1 MLIVMMVVV
10 VEVVM
15 VVSGGGDVT
24 IVEVI
29 MTRLAVLHI
38 ITHFIS
44 TLCSLLCGL
53 CFLSL
58 FFIFEAG
65 SCYAVLACLEL
76 TM

>member
-1 MLIVMMVVV
+1 MLIVMMVVVVVVV

-29 MTRLAVLHI
+29 MTRLAVLQI

-53 CFLSL
+53 CF
-58 FFIFEAG
+58 FVFVFDF
-65 SCYAVLACLEL
+65 
-76 TM
+76 